1 MPVAV
6 VTDSTAYLPA
16 QTVERLGVHVVPLQ
30 VVLGGTSYAEGIDID
45 SRQVAEALRQYTP
58 VSTSRPSP
66 QELLDAY
73 VAAAEAGADG
83 IVSLH
88 ISAAMSGTYESAVL
102 AARESPVPTEVV
114 DSRSLAM
121 GLGFLVVEAAHAAG
135 AGGTASDIAAAVRW
149 RAALTRGYFY
159 VATLEH
165 LRRGGRI
172 SGAAALLG
180 SALSIKP
187 LLRLDDGHIEP
198 LEKVRTAAKALARL
212 QELAVLAAG
221 DGPVELAV
229 HHLDAED
236 RARALAEGLSAA
248 VPQAGEVLVSEVGA
262 VIGAHV
268 GPGMVAAV
276 VAPMLPGSAGFT
288 GSSGFAGSAGPS
300 AGPRA

>member
-6 VTDSTAYLPA
+6 VTDSTAYLPHD
-16 QTVERLGVHVVPLQ
+16 TVERLGVRVVPLQ
-30 VVLGGTSYAEGIDID
+30 VVVGGTSYAEGREID
-45 SRQVAEALRQYTP
+45 SRRVAEALRQYTP

-73 VAAAEAGADG
+73 VAAAEAGADA

-121 GLGFLVVEAAHAAG
+121 GLGFLVVEAAHAAE
-135 AGGTASDIAAAVRW
+135 AGGSASAIADAARQ
-149 RAALTRGYFY
+149 RSLLTRGYFY

-198 LEKVRTAAKALARL
+198 LEKVRTASKALARL
-212 QELAVLAAG
+212 KELAVQAAG
-221 DGPVELAV
+221 GHPVELAV
-229 HHLDAED
+229 HHLDAEE
-236 RARALAEGLSAA
+236 RANELAEALRAS
-248 VPQAGEVLVSEVGA
+248 VSQAHDVVVSEVGA

-276 VAPMLPGSAGFT
+276 VAPKPAGR
-288 GSSGFAGSAGPS
+288 S
-300 AGPRA
+300 

>member
-1 MPVAV
+1 VAV

-16 QTVERLGVHVVPLQ
+16 ETARELGVRVVPLQ
-30 VVLGGTSYAEGIDID
+30 VVVGGTSYAEGRDID
-45 SRQVAEALRQYTP
+45 SRQVAEALRAYTP

-73 VAAAEAGADG
+73 VAAADAGAEA

-121 GLGFLVVEAAHAAG
+121 GLGFLVLQAARGAG
-135 AGGTASDIAAAVRW
+135 AGLPASEIAETARR
-149 RAALTRGYFY
+149 RAQLTRGYFY

-172 SGAAALLG
+172 GGAAALLG

-198 LEKVRTAAKALARL
+198 MEKVRTASRALARL
-212 QELAVLAAG
+212 AELAAAAAG
-221 DGPVELAV
+221 DGPVEVAV
-229 HHLDAED
+229 HHLDAPE
-236 RARALAEGLSAA
+236 RALALADTLRRA
-248 VPQAGEVLVSEVGA
+248 VPQASEVTVSEVGA

-276 VAPMLPGSAGFT
+276 VAPVLDGVPAT
-288 GSSGFAGSAGPS
+288 
-300 AGPRA
+300 

>member
-1 MPVAV
+1 VPAAV

-16 QTVERLGVHVVPLQ
+16 RTAAQLGVRVVPLQ
-30 VVLGGTSYAEGIDID
+30 VIVGGTAYAEGRDID
-45 SRQVAEALRQYTP
+45 SRQVAEALRAYTP

-73 VAAAEAGADG
+73 VAAADAGADA

-121 GLGFLVVEAAHAAG
+121 GLGFLVLQAARAAAAGLPASEIAEAA
-135 AGGTASDIAAAVRW
+135 RR
-149 RAALTRGYFY
+149 RAECTRGYFY

-198 LEKVRTAAKALARL
+198 MEKVRTSGRALARL
-212 QELAVLAAG
+212 AELAVAAAG

-229 HHLDAED
+229 HHLDAPE
-236 RARALAEGLSAA
+236 RALALAETLQRA
-248 VPQAGEVLVSEVGA
+248 VPRASDVSVSEVGA

-276 VAPMLPGSAGFT
+276 VAPVLDGAPAT
-288 GSSGFAGSAGPS
+288 
-300 AGPRA
+300 

>member
-1 MPVAV
+1 VPVAV

-16 QTVERLGVHVVPLQ
+16 QTVQELGVRVVPLQ
-30 VVLGGTSYAEGIDID
+30 VVVGGTAYAEGLQID
-45 SRQVAEALRQYTP
+45 SRAVAEALRAYTP

-66 QELLDAY
+66 QELLDEY
-73 VAAAEAGADG
+73 VAAAASGADS

-88 ISAAMSGTYESAVL
+88 ISAAMSGTFESAVL

-121 GLGFLVVEAAHAAG
+121 GLGFLVLQAARSAAAG
-135 AGGTASDIAAAVRW
+135 MSSSEIAAAARR
-149 RAALTRGYFY
+149 RAACTRGYFY

-198 LEKVRTAAKALARL
+198 MEKVRTASRALARL
-212 QELAVLAAG
+212 GELAVAAAG
-221 DGPVELAV
+221 EQPVELAV
-229 HHLDAED
+229 HHLDAPE
-236 RARALAEGLSAA
+236 RAAALADSLREA
-248 VPQAGEVLVSEVGA
+248 VPQACEVVVGEVGA

-276 VAPMLPGSAGFT
+276 VAPLLEGV
-288 GSSGFAGSAGPS
+288 PS
-300 AGPRA
+300 P

>member
-1 MPVAV
+1 VAV

-16 QTVERLGVHVVPLQ
+16 RQVDELGVRVVPLQ
-30 VVLGGTSYAEGIDID
+30 VVVGGTSYAEGLEID
-45 SRQVAEALRQYTP
+45 SRAVAEALRAYTP

-66 QELLDAY
+66 QELLDTY
-73 VAAAEAGADG
+73 VAAADAGADS

-88 ISAAMSGTYESAVL
+88 ISAAMSGTFESAVL

-121 GLGFLVVEAAHAAG
+121 GLGFLVLQAARSAAAG
-135 AGGTASDIAAAVRW
+135 RSSSEIAAAARR
-149 RAALTRGYFY
+149 RAACTRGYFY

-198 LEKVRTAAKALARL
+198 MEKVRTASRALARL
-212 QELAVLAAG
+212 AELAVAAAG
-221 DGPVELAV
+221 DRPVELAV
-229 HHLDAED
+229 HHLDAPE
-236 RARALAEGLSAA
+236 RAAALADQLREA
-248 VPQAGEVLVSEVGA
+248 VPQACDVVVSEVGA

-276 VAPMLPGSAGFT
+276 VAPMLEDV
-288 GSSGFAGSAGPS
+288 SSP
-300 AGPRA
+300 

>member
-1 MPVAV
+1 VPVAV

-16 QTVERLGVHVVPLQ
+16 QTAGQLGVRVVPLQ
-30 VVLGGTSYAEGIDID
+30 VVVGGTSYAEGLEID
-45 SRQVAEALRQYTP
+45 SRAVAEALRAYTP

-66 QELLDAY
+66 QELLDEY
-73 VAAAEAGADG
+73 VAAADAGADS

-88 ISAAMSGTYESAVL
+88 ISAAMSGTFESAVL

-121 GLGFLVVEAAHAAG
+121 GLGFLVLQAARSAEAG
-135 AGGTASDIAAAVRW
+135 MPSSEIAAVARR
-149 RAALTRGYFY
+149 RAACTRGYFY

-198 LEKVRTAAKALARL
+198 MEKVRTASRALARL
-212 QELAVLAAG
+212 AELAVAAAG
-221 DGPVELAV
+221 GGPVELAV
-229 HHLDAED
+229 HHLDAPE
-236 RARALAEGLSAA
+236 RAAALAEGLRAA
-248 VPQAGEVLVSEVGA
+248 VPQACDVVVSEVGA

-276 VAPMLPGSAGFT
+276 VAPLLDGVPT
-288 GSSGFAGSAGPS
+288 P
-300 AGPRA
+300 

>member
-1 MPVAV
+1 VPVAV

-16 QTVERLGVHVVPLQ
+16 QTAGQLGVRVVPLQ
-30 VVLGGTSYAEGIDID
+30 VVVGGTSYAEGREID
-45 SRQVAEALRQYTP
+45 SRAVAEALRAYTP

-66 QELLDAY
+66 QELLDEY
-73 VAAAEAGADG
+73 VAAADAGADS

-88 ISAAMSGTYESAVL
+88 ISAAMSGTFESAVL

-121 GLGFLVVEAAHAAG
+121 GLGFLVLQAARSAEAG
-135 AGGTASDIAAAVRW
+135 MSSSEIAAAARR
-149 RAALTRGYFY
+149 RAACTRGYFY

-198 LEKVRTAAKALARL
+198 MEKVRTASRALARL
-212 QELAVLAAG
+212 AELAVAAAG
-221 DGPVELAV
+221 DQPVELAV
-229 HHLDAED
+229 HHLDAPE
-236 RARALAEGLSAA
+236 RAAALADQLREA
-248 VPQAGEVLVSEVGA
+248 VPQACDVVVSEVGA

-276 VAPMLPGSAGFT
+276 VAPLLEGVASP
-288 GSSGFAGSAGPS
+288 
-300 AGPRA
+300 

>member
-1 MPVAV
+1 VPVAV

-16 QTVERLGVHVVPLQ
+16 RQVEELGVRVVPLQ
-30 VVLGGTSYAEGIDID
+30 VVVGGTSYAEGLEID
-45 SRQVAEALRQYTP
+45 SRAVAEALRAYTP

-73 VAAAEAGADG
+73 VAAAGAGADS

-121 GLGFLVVEAAHAAG
+121 GLGFLVLQAARSAAAGMPSSEIAEAA
-135 AGGTASDIAAAVRW
+135 RR
-149 RAALTRGYFY
+149 RAARTRGYFY

-198 LEKVRTAAKALARL
+198 MEKVRTASRALARL
-212 QELAVLAAG
+212 AELAVAAAG
-221 DGPVELAV
+221 GGPVELAV
-229 HHLDAED
+229 HHLDAPE
-236 RARALAEGLSAA
+236 RAAALADQLREA
-248 VPQAGEVLVSEVGA
+248 VPQACDVVVGEVGA

-276 VAPMLPGSAGFT
+276 VAPLDVPT
-288 GSSGFAGSAGPS
+288 P
-300 AGPRA
+300 

>member
-1 MPVAV
+1 VPVAV

-16 QTVERLGVHVVPLQ
+16 QTVERLGVRVVPLQ
-30 VVLGGTSYAEGIDID
+30 VVVGGTSYTEGLEID

-66 QELLDAY
+66 HELLDAY
-73 VAAAEAGADG
+73 VAAADAGADA

-88 ISAAMSGTYESAVL
+88 ISAAMSGTYESAML

-121 GLGFLVVEAAHAAG
+121 GLGFLVVEAAHAAA
-135 AGGTASDIAAAVRW
+135 AGGSASDIAAAARR
-149 RAALTRGYFY
+149 RAALTRGFFY

-172 SGAAALLG
+172 SGAAAILG

-212 QELAVLAAG
+212 KELAVQAAG
-221 DGPVELAV
+221 TGPVELAV
-229 HHLDAED
+229 HHLDAEV
-236 RARALAEGLSAA
+236 RANELAEGLREA
-248 VPQAGEVLVSEVGA
+248 VPQAGDVVVSEVGA

-276 VAPMLPGSAGFT
+276 VAPRLGPGS
-288 GSSGFAGSAGPS
+288 
-300 AGPRA
+300 

>member
-16 QTVERLGVHVVPLQ
+16 RQVDELGVRVVPLQ
-30 VVLGGTSYAEGIDID
+30 VVVGGTSYAEGLEID
-45 SRQVAEALRQYTP
+45 SRAVAEALRAYTP

-66 QELLDAY
+66 QELLDTY
-73 VAAAEAGADG
+73 VAAADAGADS

-88 ISAAMSGTYESAVL
+88 ISAAMSGTFESAVL

-121 GLGFLVVEAAHAAG
+121 GLGFLVLQAARSAAAG
-135 AGGTASDIAAAVRW
+135 RSSSEIAAAARR
-149 RAALTRGYFY
+149 RAACTRGYFY

-198 LEKVRTAAKALARL
+198 MEKVRTASRALARL
-212 QELAVLAAG
+212 AELAVAAAG
-221 DGPVELAV
+221 DRPVELAV
-229 HHLDAED
+229 HHLDAPE
-236 RARALAEGLSAA
+236 RAAALADQLREA
-248 VPQAGEVLVSEVGA
+248 VPQACDVVVSEVGA

-276 VAPMLPGSAGFT
+276 VAPMLEDV
-288 GSSGFAGSAGPS
+288 SSP
-300 AGPRA
+300 

>member
-16 QTVERLGVHVVPLQ
+16 HTVEQLGVHVVPLQ
-30 VVLGGTSYAEGIDID
+30 VVVGGTSYAEGRDID
-45 SRQVAEALRQYTP
+45 SRQVAEALRAYTP

-66 QELLDAY
+66 HEMLDAY
-73 VAAAEAGADG
+73 VAAAEAGADA

-88 ISAAMSGTYESAVL
+88 ISAAMSGTYESALL

-121 GLGFLVVEAAHAAG
+121 GLGFLVVQ
-135 AGGTASDIAAAVRW
+135 AAVSAEAGVPASEIAETARR
-149 RAALTRGYFY
+149 RAARTRGYFY

-198 LEKVRTAAKALARL
+198 MEKVRTASRALARL
-212 QELAVLAAG
+212 QELAVAAAG
-221 DGPVELAV
+221 DGPAELAV
-229 HHLDAED
+229 HHLDAEE
-236 RARALAEGLSAA
+236 RALALAEGLREA
-248 VPQAGEVLVSEVGA
+248 VPQAGEIVVSEVGA

-276 VAPMLPGSAGFT
+276 VAPVVEGRTDA
-288 GSSGFAGSAGPS
+288 
-300 AGPRA
+300 

>member
-6 VTDSTAYLPA
+6 VTDSTAYLDA
-16 QTVERLGVHVVPLQ
+16 DTVERLGVRVVPLQ
-30 VVLGGTSYAEGIDID
+30 VVIGGTSYAEGLQID
-45 SRQVAEALRQYTP
+45 SRRVAEALRAYTP
-58 VSTSRPSP
+58 VSTSRPNP

-73 VAAAEAGADG
+73 VAAADAGADA

-121 GLGFLVVEAAHAAG
+121 GLGFLVLDAARSAAAG
-135 AGGTASDIAAAVRW
+135 RSSSEIADAARRRAEGTK
-149 RAALTRGYFY
+149 GYFY

-180 SALSIKP
+180 SALAIKP

-198 LEKVRTAAKALARL
+198 MEKVRTASRALARL
-212 QELAVLAAG
+212 QELAVVAAG
-221 DGPVELAV
+221 DGPVDLAV
-229 HHLDAED
+229 HHLGAEE
-236 RARALAEGLSAA
+236 RAEALADGLRAS
-248 VPQAGEVLVSEVGA
+248 VPQASLVVSEVGA

-268 GPGMVAAV
+268 GPGMVAVV
-276 VAPMLPGSAGFT
+276 VAPVTGDRSA
-288 GSSGFAGSAGPS
+288 
-300 AGPRA
+300 

>member
-1 MPVAV
+1 VPVAV

-16 QTVERLGVHVVPLQ
+16 QTVERLGVRVVPLQ
-30 VVLGGTSYAEGIDID
+30 VVIGGTSYAEGRDID
-45 SRQVAEALRQYTP
+45 SRQVAEALRAYTP

-73 VAAAEAGADG
+73 VAAADAGADA

-121 GLGFLVVEAAHAAG
+121 GLGFLVLQAARGAAAG
-135 AGGTASDIAAAVRW
+135 LLTSEIAGAARR
-149 RAALTRGYFY
+149 RAACTRGYFY

-198 LEKVRTAAKALARL
+198 MEKVRTASRALARL
-212 QELAVLAAG
+212 AELAAAAAG

-229 HHLDAED
+229 HHLDAPE
-236 RARALAEGLSAA
+236 RALALAERLQQT
-248 VPQAGEVLVSEVGA
+248 VPQAAEVLVSEVGA

-276 VAPMLPGSAGFT
+276 VAPVPEGVPAT
-288 GSSGFAGSAGPS
+288 
-300 AGPRA
+300 

>member
-1 MPVAV
+1 VPVAV

-30 VVLGGTSYAEGIDID
+30 VVLGGTSYAEGVDID

-73 VAAAEAGADG
+73 VAAADAGADA

-121 GLGFLVVEAAHAAG
+121 GLGFLVVEAARAAE
-135 AGGTASDIAAAVRW
+135 AGRSASDIAEAARR
-149 RAALTRGYFY
+149 RAVLTRGYFF

-172 SGAAALLG
+172 SGPAALLG

-198 LEKVRTAAKALARL
+198 LEKVRTASKALARL
-212 QELAVLAAG
+212 QELAVQAAG

-236 RARALAEGLSAA
+236 RARALADGLSAA
-248 VPQAGEVLVSEVGA
+248 VPQAGEVAVSEVGA

-276 VAPMLPGSAGFT
+276 VAPFLPGCEA
-288 GSSGFAGSAGPS
+288 
-300 AGPRA
+300 

>member
-16 QTVERLGVHVVPLQ
+16 RQVDELGVRVVPLQ
-30 VVLGGTSYAEGIDID
+30 VVVGGTSYAEGLEID
-45 SRQVAEALRQYTP
+45 SRAVAEALRAYTP

-66 QELLDAY
+66 QELLDTY
-73 VAAAEAGADG
+73 VAAADAGADS

-88 ISAAMSGTYESAVL
+88 ISAAMSGTFESAVL

-121 GLGFLVVEAAHAAG
+121 GLGFLVLQAARSAAAG
-135 AGGTASDIAAAVRW
+135 RSSSEIAAAARR
-149 RAALTRGYFY
+149 RAACTRGYFY

-198 LEKVRTAAKALARL
+198 MEKVRTASRALARL
-212 QELAVLAAG
+212 AELAVAAAG
-221 DGPVELAV
+221 DRPVELAV
-229 HHLDAED
+229 HHLDAPE
-236 RARALAEGLSAA
+236 RAAALADQLREA
-248 VPQAGEVLVSEVGA
+248 VPQSCDVVVSEVGA

-276 VAPMLPGSAGFT
+276 VAPMLEDV
-288 GSSGFAGSAGPS
+288 SSP
-300 AGPRA
+300 

>member
-1 MPVAV
+1 VSVAV
-6 VTDSTAYLPA
+6 VTDSTAYLPGP
-16 QTVERLGVHVVPLQ
+16 TVERLGVYVVPLQ
-30 VVLGGTSYAEGIDID
+30 VVIGGTSYAEGRDID
-45 SRQVAEALRQYTP
+45 SRQVAEALRSYTP

-66 QELLDAY
+66 QEILDTY
-73 VAAAEAGADG
+73 VAAADAGADA

-121 GLGFLVVEAAHAAG
+121 GLGFLVVQAAHAAA
-135 AGGTASDIAAAVRW
+135 AGVPTSEIAAAARR
-149 RAALTRGYFY
+149 RAEATRGYFY

-172 SGAAALLG
+172 GAAAALLG

-187 LLRLDDGHIEP
+187 LLRLEDGHIEP
-198 LEKVRTAAKALARL
+198 TEKVRTASRALSRL
-212 QELAVLAAG
+212 RELAVAAAG
-221 DGPVELAV
+221 DGPVQLAV
-229 HHLDAED
+229 HHLDAEEQ
-236 RARALAEGLSAA
+236 AVELAQGLRES
-248 VPQAGEVLVSEVGA
+248 VPQAAEVLVSEVGA

-276 VAPMLPGSAGFT
+276 VAPVLDELDPAT
-288 GSSGFAGSAGPS
+288 
-300 AGPRA
+300 